1 MDLVN
6 QEEKI
11 FGLPEYIKYENQE
24 RVDELNSRISSR
36 HFPDSPLQPNFDL
49 RSIPTK
55 YALFPIINRRTPIK
69 EPVVPYL
76 DYNIVNFNPGSQRAP
91 PSGYINNVEKEN
103 QLRNQYS
110 ALQHGTFEGV
120 YIPPVTSDLYNIRI
134 PIGSQMEEQPFPSL
148 FAKPDLN
155 NNPNPNIVNSK
166 IGMDAFYNHT
176 RTQLRGG
183 N

>member
-6 QEEKI
+6 QQDKI
-11 FGLPEYIKYENQE
+11 IGLPQYLQYQQQE
-24 RVDELNSRISSR
+24 RVDELNHRISSR
-36 HFPDSPLQPNFDL
+36 HFSDSPLQPNFDP
-49 RSIPTK
+49 RSVPTK
-55 YALFPIINRRTPIK
+55 YSLFPAVNRRTPLK
-69 EPVVPYL
+69 EPIVPYL
-76 DYNIVNFNPGSQRAP
+76 DYNIINFNPGSQRAP

-110 ALQHGTFEGV
+110 ALQHGAIEGV
-120 YIPPVTSDLYNIRI
+120 YIPPTTSDLYNIRL

-148 FAKPDLN
+148 FSKPVLDN
-155 NNPNPNIVNSK
+155 TPNPNIVNSR
-166 IGMDAFYNHT
+166 IGKETFYNHT